1 MTRRDLRGL
10 EGLDALVGRPFTAR
24 PEEVDLG
31 AVPARLAAALG
42 VPPVPD
48 TTPVVEEGA
57 WTRDGVDGL
66 ALRWSTGFGPDTRAW
81 LLRPA
86 GERAP
91 LPGIVALHCH
101 GGMKFHGKEKIADG
115 PVDEPRVAAFRAEAY
130 DGIAV
135 ANAFAR
141 AGFAVLAHDAFG
153 WGSRRMRREDMPE
166 RTLRAAADA
175 IAARGGALDDAARYD
190 LHAGPNED
198 AVAKILGV
206 LGTSWGGLVARDDLI
221 AARVLAAR
229 ADVRPGG
236 VVLVGLSGG
245 GARAALASALDEQV
259 VRATAVVAMMATF
272 DAMLDGYTQRHTWM
286 LMNPGMARVG
296 EWPDI
301 AAARAPRPL
310 FVGFA
315 RRDALFPLRGM
326 LDAEA
331 RLRAHYRR
339 AGAEHALHTAWVD
352 RPHSFGADTQQAFLA
367 WAGAL
372 SS

>member
-10 EGLDALVGRPFTAR
+10 QGLDALLGRPFSAR
-24 PEEVDLG
+24 PDDVDL
-31 AVPARLAAALG
+31 AAIPARLAAELG
-42 VPPVPD
+42 VPPVPE
-48 TTPVVEEGA
+48 TTAVVEEGG

-101 GGMKFHGKEKIADG
+101 GGMKFHGREKIADG
-115 PVDEPRVAAFRAEAY
+115 PEDEPRVAPFRAEAY
-130 DGIAV
+130 DGVAI

-141 AGFAVLAHDAFG
+141 AGYTVLAHDAFG
-153 WGSRRMRREDMPE
+153 WGSRRMRIDDMPE

-175 IAARGGALDDAARYD
+175 LAARGGALDEAAHYD

-198 AVAKILGV
+198 AVAKMLGL
-206 LGTSWGGLVARDDLI
+206 LGTSWGGVVARDDLI

-245 GARAALASALDEQV
+245 GARAALASALDEGV
-259 VRATAVVAMMATF
+259 VRAAAVVAMMSTF
-272 DAMLDGYTQRHTWM
+272 DALLDGYVHRHTWM
-286 LMNPGMARVG
+286 LMNPGMARVA

-339 AGAEHALHTAWVD
+339 AGAEDALRIAWAD
-352 RPHSFGADTQQAFLA
+352 RPHSFGADTQRAFLA
-367 WAGAL
+367 WAGTL